1 MGLTTQS
8 TVLDQDFNQTSSTQQ
23 GPLGNDAQTTDGRR
37 FRYGLSGAVALA
49 TGKMNDGP
57 TVVANH
63 VNITGGT
70 AAAVGATSVTVTLGA
85 TAATA
90 NQYAG
95 GYIWSNSTSTGLGPT
110 YRIRSHNAIASAGTG
125 VFNLDDPIQIAWTT
139 TTKVSLFAN
148 SYSGAVITPSAA
160 TPGGMAI
167 GVAQTPIAI
176 TTYGWFQVG
185 GPSALLCAA
194 TVYTLGEEVSQG
206 VSLTAGAGSLKV
218 ATHPGYGDALQLGVS
233 GEYQLVNLRLN

>member
-8 TVLDQDFNQTSSTQQ
+8 VVAEQELNDVSSTQQ
-23 GPLGNDAQTTDGRR
+23 GALGNEAQTSDGRR
-37 FRYGLSGAVALA
+37 FRYGLAGAVALA
-49 TGKMNDGP
+49 PGKMNDGP

-63 VNITGGT
+63 VNIVGGT
-70 AAAVGATSVTVTLGA
+70 AAAVGATQVTVTLGA
-85 TAATA
+85 TAAAA

-95 GYIWSNSTSTGLGPT
+95 GYIWSNSTSTGQGT
-110 YRIRSHNAIASAGTG
+110 AYRIRSHAAVLSGGTA
-125 VFNLDDPIQIAWTT
+125 VFNLDDPIVTAWTT

-160 TPGGMAI
+160 TPGGQAI
-167 GVAQTPIAI
+167 GVTRLTLPIAN
-176 TTYGWFQVG
+176 YGWFQVS
-185 GPSALLCAA
+185 GPASLLCAA

-218 ATHPGYGDALQLGVS
+218 ATHQTYGDALQLGVS